1 MPGKDSRV
9 RRPSLNVK
17 PTAAWWPWESPT
29 PPQSGSEAHMKQA
42 FPQPSQRGAIYFP
55 KELTTSTRE
64 VDNKHP
70 RERKCLSCLILLF
83 LHFI

>member
-1 MPGKDSRV
+1 MKNNNNNKEILCKSIMPGKDSRV

-42 FPQPSQRGAIYFP
+42 FPQPSQ
-55 KELTTSTRE
+55 
-64 VDNKHP
+64 
-70 RERKCLSCLILLF
+70 
-83 LHFI
+83 